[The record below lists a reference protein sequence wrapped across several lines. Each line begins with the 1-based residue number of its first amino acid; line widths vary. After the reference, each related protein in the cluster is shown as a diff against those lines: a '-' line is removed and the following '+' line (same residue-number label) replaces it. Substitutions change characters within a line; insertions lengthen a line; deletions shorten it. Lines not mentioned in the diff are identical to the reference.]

1 MASAWQPS
9 YIPPVTSPLYNR
21 DILRLAASIPHL
33 GRLEQA
39 QARAERTSPVC
50 GSRVAVELVVDEDG
64 RVSEIAQ
71 DVNACALGQ
80 ASASLMGAHAPGRTV
95 GELEEARDALAA
107 YLAGKRDDAGDWPG
121 LTIFEVARFY
131 PARHASILLAF
142 EAVAEAAA
150 QAAARAR
157 APG

>member
-1 MASAWQPS
+1 M
-9 YIPPVTSPLYNR
+9 TSPLYNR

-33 GRLEQA
+33 GRLERA

-64 RVSEIAQ
+64 RIAEIAQ
-71 DVNACALGQ
+71 DVKACALGQ

-95 GELEEARDALAA
+95 AELEQARDALAA
-107 YLAGKRDDAGDWPG
+107 YLAGTRDDSGDWPG
-121 LTIFEVARFY
+121 LSIIEVARAY

-150 QAAARAR
+150 KATSARVAR
-157 APG
+157 